1 MKIFLF
7 VLCVL
12 FIGLVSSRSIEVTS
26 ATFKRE
32 VLDKKDQAV
41 FVLFH
46 ANWCGHCKKL
56 MPDFEK
62 AAERLKGLVTFAKVE
77 SSESDLMRKYGI
89 EGYPT
94 MKMFAPVPEN
104 SPTQEKKVIPF
115 QRQRTINS
123 ISQFVL
129 SYLPNYVDSIEEESW
144 FETESKKV
152 ILFPSKKFNTIP
164 PLFKGVAR
172 DFKKHFKFGIIFG
185 SSPVSEKLAES
196 FGIVDFPKVLLIEE
210 KSEQV
215 IEVFDQKL
223 SLQSIHSFL
232 KKHVTNVQGEEG
244 SGEEAGKQKVNKK
257 KKVEEEIMYIHEV
270 GMEKYGE
277 LCTGSVSGFCAI
289 GLFDKDDQENY
300 KIYETVAKK
309 FYKDKLFTFVL
320 LNEGQDEIKSQ
331 LKDLTGKD
339 TLDFEIIVIRPKRS
353 RWTIFDG
360 DFENETQ
367 LQTFFEKIIT
377 GDMRFKNS
385 QIKKKKV
392 QNDNKDTKEL

>member
-1 MKIFLF
+1 
-7 VLCVL
+7 
-12 FIGLVSSRSIEVTS
+12 
-26 ATFKRE
+26 
-32 VLDKKDQAV
+32 
-41 FVLFH
+41 
-46 ANWCGHCKKL
+46 
-56 MPDFEK
+56 MPDYETVS
-62 AAERLKGLVTFAKVE
+62 ERLKGLVVFARVE
-77 SSESDLMRKYGI
+77 SEERELLSRYEIKSF
-89 EGYPT
+89 PT
-94 MKMFAPVPEN
+94 LIMFAPASEN
-104 SPTQEKKVIPF
+104 DPSGEKKVIPF
-115 QRQRTINS
+115 QRQRTRADLTEFAIAF
-123 ISQFVL
+123 I
-129 SYLPNYVDSIEEESW
+129 PNYVEYVEDKSW
-144 FETESKKV
+144 FETDSKKV
-152 ILFPSKKFNTIP
+152 LLFPSKKFNTIP

-223 SLQSIHSFL
+223 SLQSIHNFL
-232 KKHVTNVQGEEG
+232 KKHVANVEGGEGNGEE
-244 SGEEAGKQKVNKK
+244 EVKQKVNKK
-257 KKVEEEIMYIHEV
+257 KIVEEEIIYIHEV

-277 LCTGSVSGFCAI
+277 LCTGGVSGFCVI

-320 LNEGQDEIKSQ
+320 LNEDQEEIKSQ

-353 RWTIFDG
+353 RWAIFDG

-385 QIKKKKV
+385 QIKKKKF
-392 QNDNKDTKEL
+392 QNDNEDIKEL